1 MDALPDPR
9 HAARDGLGPAA
20 GVALDASGRAVGAL
34 FGAVS
39 ALRRAKS
46 LHPHGAVYEGA
57 LELGG
62 GPPAPQACFLSEA
75 GEHPAL
81 VRFSRSLGT
90 PRPLPDLL
98 GISLRLPHIHGPE
111 RHQDLLLV
119 TSADL
124 PLVHHAFLPADDVQ
138 QRPYSSSLPYRA
150 GDERFLVGAL
160 PRDDSPRL
168 PGSDMLE
175 RLDAA
180 ARTGRLA
187 FDLAVAP
194 LMGRFEP
201 VGRIRIGAKLPDEL
215 DATRFS
221 PWNTGGG
228 LAPAGDVFN
237 RLRGYAYPMSQ
248 AGWSPAARAEARGAE
263 RRRK

>member
-1 MDALPDPR
+1 MDSLPDP
-9 HAARDGLGPAA
+9 ARRAREGLGPSTTL
-20 GVALDASGRAVGAL
+20 ALDVTGRAVGAL

-39 ALRRAKS
+39 SLRRAKS
-46 LHPHGAVYEGA
+46 LHPHGAVYEGT

-62 GPPAPQACFLSEA
+62 GPPAPRESFLSEA

-124 PLVHHAFLPADDVQ
+124 PLAHHVFLPADDVQ

-150 GDERFLVGAL
+150 GDELFIVGAL
-160 PRDDSPRL
+160 PRDDSPR
-168 PGSDMLE
+168 PSGADMLD

-180 ARTGRLA
+180 ARTTRLA

-201 VGRIRIGAKLPDEL
+201 VGRLRIGAKLPDEL

-248 AGWSPAARAEARGAE
+248 AGWSPAARAEAR
-263 RRRK
+263 RNL